1 MIRSNLFDY
10 SDACIHVK
18 GTITVSNT
26 RTAAALKNRNKK
38 VIFENYASFTNC
50 ISEINNTQ
58 LDDTYDIDVVMPI
71 YNLIEYSDT
80 YSKSSGSLWQ
90 YYRDE
95 RVSNN
100 NDAIIDSP
108 ADNIN
113 SIPFKFKQKI
123 TGQTGN
129 NWTKDIKIIV
139 PLKYLSNFWKTLE
152 MLLINYK
159 ISLTLTW
166 SKNCF

>member
-1 MIRSNLFDY
+1 
-10 SDACIHVK
+10 
-18 GTITVSNT
+18 
-26 RTAAALKNRNKK
+26 
-38 VIFENYASFTNC
+38 
-50 ISEINNTQ
+50 
-58 LDDTYDIDVVMPI
+58 MPI

-80 YSKSSGSLWQ
+80 YSKTSGSLWQ

-113 SIPFKFKQKI
+113 SIPFKIKQKI

-159 ISLTLTW
+159 ISFTINLVKKLFLSRW
-166 SKNCF
+166 HCSKSRSNIYNN